1 MKNQF
6 WLLHRNGIFYLQ
18 DSQTHRK
25 TSLHTRNRR
34 EAQRL
39 LTVRKR
45 ATQFP
50 VLSMAF
56 AKTYLSAH
64 DPDVAKR
71 TWQHIMDYFCA
82 RGKPQTQE
90 HRKRIV
96 SHRHFDRI
104 RSRRILDTTADDF
117 LSILK
122 VGGVMVQTSLH
133 CLQSL
138 ALGLNWLPWPIL
150 PNKLWPVHRS
160 KPKRAITAAEHQRI
174 ISTETNVE
182 RRLYY
187 ELLWEVGA
195 PQTDAASLLAE
206 NIEWKTRLLSYQRR
220 KTGVW
225 SYIRIGSRLEGIL
238 RRLPEQGMLF
248 QGLGKTTVGA
258 RASEFRRRCRILKI
272 EGISLHSYRYAWA
285 ERAKTIG
292 YPERFA
298 QEALGHKSKAVHRAY
313 AGKAHVILPSLE
325 EYERA
330 NQPLLPLFAAQIQAA
345 NSERFLTPTG
355 LSPVCDL

>member
-6 WLLHRNGIFYLQ
+6 WLLNRNGIFYIQ
-18 DSQTHRK
+18 DAQSRRKQT
-25 TSLHTRNRR
+25 LHTRNRR

-39 LTVRKR
+39 RITHNR
-45 ATQFP
+45 AAQASF
-50 VLSMAF
+50 LDLAF
-56 AKTYLSAH
+56 AKAYLSAR
-64 DPDVAKR
+64 DPDFPKR
-71 TWQHIMDYFCA
+71 TWQNVMDCFCT
-82 RGKPQTQE
+82 RGKPETQV
-90 HRKRIV
+90 HRKRITG
-96 SHRHFDRI
+96 HRHFNCI
-104 RSRRILDTTADDF
+104 RSKKILETTNEDF
-117 LSILK
+117 LKILRA
-122 VGGVMVQTSLH
+122 GGVMVHTYLH

-150 PNKLWPVHRS
+150 PNKLWPVLHS

-174 ISTETNVE
+174 VSTETNVE

-187 ELLWEVGA
+187 ELLWEIGA
-195 PQTDAASLLAE
+195 SQTDAASLSAE
-206 NIEWKTRLLSYQRR
+206 NVEWKNRLLSYQRR

-248 QGLGKTTVGA
+248 PALGKSTVGA
-258 RASEFRRRCRILKI
+258 RAAEFRRRCRILKI

-285 ERAKTIG
+285 KRAKTVG

-313 AGKAHVILPSLE
+313 AKKAHVILPSLE

-330 NQPLLPLFAAQIQAA
+330 NQPLLPLFAAQTNVPTIQPA
-345 NSERFLTPTG
+345 
-355 LSPVCDL
+355 